1 MIKNL
6 QIPIIKTPAYTFILW
21 KHTLKRGISQL
32 CVTRKIKII
41 ATSTIQK
48 NWRRFL
54 KQKEY
59 NLLKLSTSV
68 IKDYWLHVRPERK
81 NFKKAQFL
89 SRFLYRYAKISYR
102 KKTRS
107 ATIIQKWYKRFITMK
122 KYQPAIQEKLR
133 AKKHRDMMRK
143 QQTLVQERNR
153 KKQAARRIEQ
163 GWLDYMNKKRMRDIR
178 KYLWSLPYE
187 CRLLYLKFKQVKQ
200 DADMLKADVEQMIAN
215 KQGSIASNVPATE

>member
-1 MIKNL
+1 
-6 QIPIIKTPAYTFILW
+6 
-21 KHTLKRGISQL
+21 
-32 CVTRKIKII
+32 
-41 ATSTIQK
+41 
-48 NWRRFL
+48 
-54 KQKEY
+54 
-59 NLLKLSTSV
+59 
-68 IKDYWLHVRPERK
+68 
-81 NFKKAQFL
+81 
-89 SRFLYRYAKISYR
+89 
-102 KKTRS
+102 
-107 ATIIQKWYKRFITMK
+107 MK
-122 KYQPAIQEKLR
+122 KYQPEIQGKLK

-215 KQGSIASNVPATE
+215 KQGSIASNPATTE